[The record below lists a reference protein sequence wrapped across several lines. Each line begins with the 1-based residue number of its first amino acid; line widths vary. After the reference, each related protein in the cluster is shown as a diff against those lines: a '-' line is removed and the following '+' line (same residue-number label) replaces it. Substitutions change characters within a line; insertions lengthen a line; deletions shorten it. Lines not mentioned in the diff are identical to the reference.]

1 MAPRSIVG
9 LNGQALVLPTS
20 KQLGAYESILND
32 PVATRA
38 STGANQTGV
47 LRKLQNYHV
56 AFGFESAVRKQH
68 AATYPRKENG
78 IAKQYEDLSQQE
90 LDLLRPLQRWTSWSN
105 IQDWVAGRTTIPSYD
120 ACFKGEIPVGTLKA
134 SLRHDTDRLV
144 VASYRWDQ
152 NREVILLPDSNVPY
166 LKFTVTA
173 TTPKGEIAAQNDLTD
188 VHNLLGF
195 HAHAEVRVLD
205 FINFKQVGAEYPWSR
220 EVLKL
225 GSTGHVDGQIAGYT
239 ASLYLLSGLPA
250 AQT

>member
-1 MAPRSIVG
+1 MAPHSIVG

-20 KQLGAYESILND
+20 KQLEAYESIVND

-47 LRKLQNYHV
+47 LKRLQQYHV

-68 AATYPRKENG
+68 AATYPRKENDV
-78 IAKQYEDLSQQE
+78 AKQYGDLSQQE
-90 LDLLRPLQRWTSWSN
+90 LDSLRPLQRWTSWSN
-105 IQDWVAGRTTIPSYD
+105 IQDWVAGRTTVPNYD
-120 ACFKGEIPVGTLKA
+120 TCFKGEIPVGTLKS
-134 SLRHDTDRLV
+134 SLRHDTERLV
-144 VASYRWDQ
+144 VAGYRRDQ
-152 NREVILLPDSNVPY
+152 NKEICLLSGSNVPY

-173 TTPKGEIAAQNDLTD
+173 TTPKGEIAARNDLTD

-205 FINFKQVGAEYPWSR
+205 FINFKQVDAEYPWSQ

-225 GSTGHVDGQIAGYT
+225 KLSGHVNDQIAGYM
-239 ASLYLLSGLPA
+239 AALYLLSGLQA